1 QNATTVKKSDGQI
14 ETINIVPDKKQSA
27 KYQPKN
33 GCMDN
38 LRAFFSKYNYSN
50 IHLTKANNS
59 CFSFEFIIA
68 SCVSPYALSSG
79 TCVNL
84 LLDFNNCGSVSTVCS
99 SASYTTC
106 TAGVCSTAPAV
117 QLTSYTSIWTGGI
130 NGSSDDDI
138 FNLTLPFSITVYS
151 TTTNF
156 VQLSTN
162 GVICLSSCSNNWKE
176 TNLPSTSFGT
186 VVLPYWDDLYIYAKT
201 WQGIYYATQGTAPNR
216 DLIFE
221 YYTSQ
226 YGSPT
231 RYYQFQV
238 KFFEATPGVVEI
250 HYYNADDTGASC
262 TVGVQSS
269 SSGSF
274 LQHSFDSAGSVTVNL
289 ILTINTNTGAITT
302 TG

>member
-50 IHLTKANNS
+50 IHLTKANSS

-162 GVICLSSCSNNWKE
+162 GVS
-176 TNLPSTSFGT
+176 
-186 VVLPYWDDLYIYAKT
+186 
-201 WQGIYYATQGTAPNR
+201 IYYATQGTTPNR

-231 RYYQFQV
+231 QYYQFQV